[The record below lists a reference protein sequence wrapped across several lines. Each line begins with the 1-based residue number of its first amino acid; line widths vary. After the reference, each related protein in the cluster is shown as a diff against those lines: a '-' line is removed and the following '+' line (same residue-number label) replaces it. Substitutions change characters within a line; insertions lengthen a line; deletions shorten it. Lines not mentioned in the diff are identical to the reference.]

1 MSGGDKHYET
11 SKRQDEGQELESY
24 SDAVRLT
31 GSLGISGGGAAM
43 GLWGEDTRWER
54 GRCHGTDGLQPRS
67 SRGVVSEVHRE
78 GTPIPIVPAMVQ
90 GHHQGILK
98 SQSPSLSS

>member
-31 GSLGISGGGAAM
+31 GSLGIKWGRSSHGVMGGGHSVGERPVPQYGWAAAQ
-43 GLWGEDTRWER
+43 E
-54 GRCHGTDGLQPRS
+54 Q
-67 SRGVVSEVHRE
+67 
-78 GTPIPIVPAMVQ
+78 
-90 GHHQGILK
+90 
-98 SQSPSLSS
+98 

>member
-43 GLWGEDTRWER
+43 G
-54 GRCHGTDGLQPRS
+54 
-67 SRGVVSEVHRE
+67 
-78 GTPIPIVPAMVQ
+78 
-90 GHHQGILK
+90 
-98 SQSPSLSS
+98 